1 MNDYIGPLGEVTC
14 VAGESFAVSG
24 VNGDIRPGGDHGVY
38 VRDTR
43 VLNRLEILIDG
54 RPPLPL
60 SGHGTGPAAAVFH
73 AYAPL
78 AGGSPDPTL
87 LLQRHRHVAGV
98 LHEKITVSNRGR
110 QPVTVELAVR
120 CGTDFAYIFDV
131 RHGRTLDD
139 APAQPTSDGVRF
151 VRAGGVDR
159 VEVATRPAPT
169 STVGGTLTYALEV
182 PPGRDTAIVIDLTA
196 TDVYGTIST
205 TDRPAV
211 DQWAH
216 RRRGEVATDRLRV
229 RCDHPEA
236 ARLIQT
242 SLSDLEAL
250 KMADPQAPDDRFC
263 AAGSPWYLT
272 LFGRDSLWTAF
283 MAAPFDLDLAA
294 GTLRVLAR
302 RQGTRDDPDTEESPG
317 KILHEIRRGSL
328 VHRGDLPP
336 NYYGTIDA
344 TPLFVILAN
353 EAWRWGLPVSEV
365 ESLLPHVEAALDWID
380 RAVARSND
388 GFLSYLKASDRGL
401 DNQGWKDSSDG
412 IQFADGRLARPPI
425 ALVEVQGYAYDAA
438 LRGAELLDRFARPG
452 ADRWRRWANDLAT
465 RFHAAFWIDDRHG
478 RYPAVALDR
487 DHQPVDGPAS
497 NMGHLLATGILNA
510 DEAALVAAQ
519 LTHPQLASGFGLRTM
534 ATSNRG
540 FNPLAYHG
548 GSVWPHDTAIAV
560 WGLAV
565 SGQHD
570 AAVALLQAL
579 VDAAPTFGYRLPELF
594 GGFDRADTDPVPYP
608 AACRPQAWAA
618 GGALLLLRACLGLTP
633 HIPDG
638 RLTIAP
644 LWPPPFSWLEADRL
658 PIAGREVT
666 IRMDAERGV
675 DAQVD
680 GDHLTIDVVTS
691 GS

>member
-1 MNDYIGPLGEVTC
+1 MTAREHAGPLG
-14 VAGESFAVSG
+14 
-24 VNGDIRPGGDHGVY
+24 
-38 VRDTR
+38 
-43 VLNRLEILIDG
+43 
-54 RPPLPL
+54 
-60 SGHGTGPAAAVFH
+60 VFH

-294 GTLRVLAR
+294 GTLRA
-302 RQGTRDDPDTEESPG
+302 GPPSGDPGRPG
-317 KILHEIRRGSL
+317 
-328 VHRGDLPP
+328 HRGVPRQDPP
-336 NYYGTIDA
+336 RD
-344 TPLFVILAN
+344 PP
-353 EAWRWGLPVSEV
+353 RQP
-365 ESLLPHVEAALDWID
+365 
-380 RAVARSND
+380 RAPR
-388 GFLSYLKASDRGL
+388 
-401 DNQGWKDSSDG
+401 
-412 IQFADGRLARPPI
+412 RP
-425 ALVEVQGYAYDAA
+425 
-438 LRGAELLDRFARPG
+438 
-452 ADRWRRWANDLAT
+452 T
-465 RFHAAFWIDDRHG
+465 
-478 RYPAVALDR
+478 
-487 DHQPVDGPAS
+487 
-497 NMGHLLATGILNA
+497 
-510 DEAALVAAQ
+510 AQ
-519 LTHPQLASGFGLRTM
+519 LLRHHRRHPVVRHPCQRS
-534 ATSNRG
+534 
-540 FNPLAYHG
+540 
-548 GSVWPHDTAIAV
+548 
-560 WGLAV
+560 LAV
-565 SGQHD
+565 G
-570 AAVALLQAL
+570 
-579 VDAAPTFGYRLPELF
+579 
-594 GGFDRADTDPVPYP
+594 
-608 AACRPQAWAA
+608 
-618 GGALLLLRACLGLTP
+618 
-633 HIPDG
+633 
-638 RLTIAP
+638 
-644 LWPPPFSWLEADRL
+644 PPC
-658 PIAGREVT
+658 
-666 IRMDAERGV
+666 
-675 DAQVD
+675 Q
-680 GDHLTIDVVTS
+680 
-691 GS
+691 